1 MNVMRYAAFL
11 VTPFILFAQAE
22 EKTETWFKGSSLE
35 AYKVNYICP
44 ISYTDHKYQ
53 SYLRDTKYKNTEV
66 EVQFSVK
73 YNIVDDLLDLGGKW
87 YLSYSQHAFW
97 QLYASSKPFRENVYN
112 PEAFVRYDMEDSQI
126 PYLHTLQIGYEHQS
140 NGNPNTT
147 YTTVDGQPIQNI
159 SRGIN
164 TLYTSFGFAYNE
176 VYVDFKAWYPIFSL
190 EDNPDIMHYI
200 GYTGIGLKYFY
211 NNKVFSLNARGNL
224 ATKKGSIEAAYSYP
238 IGRSVNLYTKIFSG
252 YAETLID
259 YKEHVNKFT
268 IGFSFSR

>member
-1 MNVMRYAAFL
+1 MKYIVFL
-11 VTPFILFAQAE
+11 LLPIMLLAQAE

-44 ISYTDHKYQ
+44 LSYTDHKYK
-53 SYLRDTKYKNTEV
+53 SYLNDTKYHNTEV
-66 EVQFSVK
+66 EVQFSIK
-73 YNIVDDLLDLGGKW
+73 YNIVDNLLGLGGKY

-97 QLYASSKPFRENVYN
+97 QLYTNSKPFRENIYN
-112 PEAFVRYDMEDSQI
+112 PEVFARYDIKNEDI
-126 PYLHTLQIGYEHQS
+126 PNLKTLQIGYEHQS

-147 YTTVDGQPIQNI
+147 YTTVDGQRIQNI

-164 TLYTSFGFAYNE
+164 TLYASFGFAHKELYA
-176 VYVDFKAWYPIFSL
+176 DIKIWYPIFSL
-190 EDNPDIMHYI
+190 DDNPDIMHYI

-211 NNKVFSLNARGNL
+211 NDQVFSLNARGNL

-238 IGRSVNLYTKIFSG
+238 IGRSVNLYTKFFSG

-259 YKEHVNKFT
+259 YREHLNKFS